1 MTINEKVAT
10 VIGAANDMQG
20 IVDSIKLA
28 CYFDANNLQN
38 LSALAI
44 INEKANELKLA
55 CEAEVTPEV

>member
-10 VIGAANDMQG
+10 VISAANDMQS

-38 LSALAI
+38 ISGLAT

-55 CEAEVTPEV
+55 CEAEVTPET